1 MSEDETWS
9 VDEAISN
16 LKNAMKESNQS
27 ASDIFTSIDTIDDG
41 EINGPE
47 LYKGLMQH
55 LGSTLSPGQVS
66 MIIKALDANDDI
78 RIDLE
83 ELSSALDEEE

>member
-1 MSEDETWS
+1 
-9 VDEAISN
+9 V
-16 LKNAMKESNQS
+16 
-27 ASDIFTSIDTIDDG
+27 
-41 EINGPE
+41 
-47 LYKGLMQH
+47 QH

-66 MIIKALDANDDI
+66 MIIKALDSNEDN